1 MLRPEDLDRL
11 RDVCEFA
18 TIDELV
24 ELRNSFTRHA
34 ENEQA
39 RAVQEVLD
47 KKVKAESAGVRP
59 PKPLPTPKP
68 QPTAEEL
75 KTARKQAER
84 DEERRIMRETQNGRY
99 LPRPKDP
106 DFGSQYAS
114 QRAYDLFEKS
124 RPRVKRDPRSC
135 TTCKPGERG
144 PDCGGQCEVPGFF
157 E

>member
-1 MLRPEDLDRL
+1 
-11 RDVCEFA
+11 
-18 TIDELV
+18 
-24 ELRNSFTRHA
+24 
-34 ENEQA
+34 
-39 RAVQEVLD
+39 VQEVLD
-47 KKVKAESAGVRP
+47 KKVKAESAGVPP

-124 RPRVKRDPRSC
+124 KPRVKRDPRSC
-135 TTCKPGERG
+135 TTCLPGKRG